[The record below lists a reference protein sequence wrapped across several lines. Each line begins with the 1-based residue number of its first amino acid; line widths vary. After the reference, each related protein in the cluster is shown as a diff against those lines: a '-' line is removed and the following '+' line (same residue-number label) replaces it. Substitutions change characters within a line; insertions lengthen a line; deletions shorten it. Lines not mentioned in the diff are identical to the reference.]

1 MSLLNLLTN
10 SNLRADSNITFISK
24 GIETNLNES
33 PFHLKRV
40 EWDITDS
47 KADPVYL
54 IGESHEG
61 NSIVDGLGIARGGFK
76 VAMDRREIDFER
88 ISKFLYNSPQGTNFL
103 LRQTGLQ
110 LLNKQDN
117 QRIFNGGVN
126 MLAQIAASG
135 LSNIKREGLTP
146 VGAVIDAIPGLGL
159 TGEDGYLNYFVEE
172 GSLFQSSANIKGL
185 PRETKYGTGDPGKP
199 ISKTFLDSI
208 KDLNPFKKKSSGY
221 NVSIKDNFSKIDKI
235 NLLDVFTAPG
245 GVIPSSIEKEIGTQ
259 DMVNFRFEVVDSD
272 NPVNSNF
279 IIFRAFLESLTDSF
293 SAGHNTIKYNGRAE
307 SFYTYNNFDRG
318 ISLGFK
324 IAAQTRN
331 EMWPLYR
338 KLNYLAAQT
347 APDYSESGRIRT
359 PYMKLTL
366 GDYFNRLPGV
376 LTSVTINWQK
386 DYPWEIKND
395 EKLDADMLVLPHILD
410 VSINFKPIHNFT
422 PKNSLDSP
430 FIGIDKWVVGKTPS
444 TSVAEIKEQNGAR
457 DTDGD
462 GVPDSIDPDS
472 QLIDITGNLSRGNFV
487 EL

>member
-1 MSLLNLLTN
+1 MALLNLLTN
-10 SNLRADSNITFISK
+10 SNLRAGSNITFISK
-24 GIETNLNES
+24 GIKTGLNES

-40 EWDITDS
+40 EWDITDPN
-47 KADPVYL
+47 ADPVYL
-54 IGESHEG
+54 LGESHGG
-61 NSIVDGLGIARGGFK
+61 NDIVDGLGIARGGFK
-76 VAMDRREIDFER
+76 VAMDRRKIDFER
-88 ISKFLYNSPQGTNFL
+88 ISNFLYNSPQGTNFL

-126 MLAQIAASG
+126 MLAQIAVSG

-146 VGAVIDAIPGLGL
+146 IGAVIDAIPGLGI
-159 TGEDGYLNYFVEE
+159 TGEDGYVDYFVEE
-172 GSLFQSSANIKGL
+172 GSLFQSVANIKGL

-199 ISKTFLDSI
+199 SSKSFLDSI

-245 GVIPSSIEKEIGTQ
+245 GIIPTSIEEQIGTQ

-272 NPVNSNF
+272 NPENSDF
-279 IIFRAFLESLTDSF
+279 IIFRAFLDSLNDNY
-293 SAGHNTIKYNGRAE
+293 SANHNSIKYNGRGE
-307 SFYTYNNFDRG
+307 NFYTYNNFDRS

-347 APDYSESGRIRT
+347 APNYSSTGRIRT

-386 DYPWEIKND
+386 DYSWEIKND
-395 EKLDADMLVLPHILD
+395 KKLDADMLVLPHVLD
-410 VSINFKPIHNFT
+410 ISVNFKPIHNFT

-430 FIGIDKWVVGKTPS
+430 FIGIDKWVDGKTPS
-444 TSVAEIKEQNGAR
+444 TSAQSIRNQVNDRLNNTVFIDVDGTEI
-457 DTDGD
+457 
-462 GVPDSIDPDS
+462 S
-472 QLIDITGNLSRGNFV
+472 QDEFFNR
-487 EL
+487 

>member
-1 MSLLNLLTN
+1 
-10 SNLRADSNITFISK
+10 
-24 GIETNLNES
+24 
-33 PFHLKRV
+33 
-40 EWDITDS
+40 
-47 KADPVYL
+47 
-54 IGESHEG
+54 
-61 NSIVDGLGIARGGFK
+61 
-76 VAMDRREIDFER
+76 
-88 ISKFLYNSPQGTNFL
+88 
-103 LRQTGLQ
+103 
-110 LLNKQDN
+110 
-117 QRIFNGGVN
+117 
-126 MLAQIAASG
+126 MLAQIAVSG

-146 VGAVIDAIPGLGL
+146 IGAVIDAIPGLGI
-159 TGEDGYLNYFVEE
+159 TGEDGYVDYFVEE
-172 GSLFQSSANIKGL
+172 GSLFQSVANIKGL

-199 ISKTFLDSI
+199 SSKSFLDSI

-245 GVIPSSIEKEIGTQ
+245 GIIPTSIEEQIGTQ

-272 NPVNSNF
+272 NPENSDF
-279 IIFRAFLESLTDSF
+279 IIFRAFLDSLNDNY
-293 SAGHNTIKYNGRAE
+293 SANHNSIKYNGRGE
-307 SFYTYNNFDRG
+307 NFYTYNNFDRS

-347 APDYSESGRIRT
+347 APNYSSTGRIRT

-386 DYPWEIKND
+386 DYSWEIKND
-395 EKLDADMLVLPHILD
+395 KKLDADMLVLPHVLD
-410 VSINFKPIHNFT
+410 ISVNFKPIHNFT

-444 TSVAEIKEQNGAR
+444 TSAQSIRNQVNDRLNNTVFIDVDGTEI
-457 DTDGD
+457 
-462 GVPDSIDPDS
+462 S
-472 QLIDITGNLSRGNFV
+472 QDEFFNR
-487 EL
+487 

>member
-146 VGAVIDAIPGLGL
+146 VGAVVDAIPGLGL

-172 GSLFQSSANIKGL
+172 GSLFQSSANVKGL

-199 ISKTFLDSI
+199 ISKTFLSLTI
-208 KDLNPFKKKSSGY
+208 LLN
-221 NVSIKDNFSKIDKI
+221 IFSKGDFCVWCIERRRQ
-235 NLLDVFTAPG
+235 FPAPLSPRPLHR
-245 GVIPSSIEKEIGTQ
+245 PS
-259 DMVNFRFEVVDSD
+259 
-272 NPVNSNF
+272 
-279 IIFRAFLESLTDSF
+279 
-293 SAGHNTIKYNGRAE
+293 
-307 SFYTYNNFDRG
+307 
-318 ISLGFK
+318 
-324 IAAQTRN
+324 
-331 EMWPLYR
+331 
-338 KLNYLAAQT
+338 
-347 APDYSESGRIRT
+347 
-359 PYMKLTL
+359 
-366 GDYFNRLPGV
+366 
-376 LTSVTINWQK
+376 
-386 DYPWEIKND
+386 
-395 EKLDADMLVLPHILD
+395 
-410 VSINFKPIHNFT
+410 
-422 PKNSLDSP
+422 
-430 FIGIDKWVVGKTPS
+430 
-444 TSVAEIKEQNGAR
+444 
-457 DTDGD
+457 
-462 GVPDSIDPDS
+462 
-472 QLIDITGNLSRGNFV
+472 
-487 EL
+487 

>member
-24 GIETNLNES
+24 GIETNLNKS

-54 IGESHEG
+54 LGESHEG

-76 VAMDRREIDFER
+76 VAMDRRKIDFER

-103 LRQTGLQ
+103 IRQTGLQ
-110 LLNKQDN
+110 QLNKQDN

-146 VGAVIDAIPGLGL
+146 VGAVIDAVPGLGL

-199 ISKTFLDSI
+199 VSKNLLDSI

-245 GVIPSSIEKEIGTQ
+245 GVIPSSIEKEIL
-259 DMVNFRFEVVDSD
+259 D
-272 NPVNSNF
+272 
-279 IIFRAFLESLTDSF
+279 L
-293 SAGHNTIKYNGRAE
+293 
-307 SFYTYNNFDRG
+307 
-318 ISLGFK
+318 
-324 IAAQTRN
+324 
-331 EMWPLYR
+331 
-338 KLNYLAAQT
+338 
-347 APDYSESGRIRT
+347 
-359 PYMKLTL
+359 
-366 GDYFNRLPGV
+366 RL
-376 LTSVTINWQK
+376 
-386 DYPWEIKND
+386 
-395 EKLDADMLVLPHILD
+395 
-410 VSINFKPIHNFT
+410 
-422 PKNSLDSP
+422 
-430 FIGIDKWVVGKTPS
+430 
-444 TSVAEIKEQNGAR
+444 
-457 DTDGD
+457 
-462 GVPDSIDPDS
+462 
-472 QLIDITGNLSRGNFV
+472 
-487 EL
+487 